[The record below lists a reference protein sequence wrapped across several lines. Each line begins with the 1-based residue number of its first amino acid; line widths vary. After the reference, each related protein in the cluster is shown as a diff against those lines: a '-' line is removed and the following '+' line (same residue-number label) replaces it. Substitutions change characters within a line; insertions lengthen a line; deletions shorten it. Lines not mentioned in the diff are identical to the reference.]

1 MINVTA
7 REKRQDSP
15 VITLVAAWT
24 LRTRRPCA
32 NEPARSAARRPAWW
46 RFPRAKDGDLVTSR
60 GSACR
65 SAAVAAAAP
74 TSESKTRARN
84 HGQLVDST
92 KNRRAHRATHRAS
105 GAVGRRRPRR
115 RRECVLHRAGI
126 SEGAGMS
133 TMSARVPDASY
144 RRGRVTL
151 EPADSSQ

>member
-1 MINVTA
+1 MVNVAA

-60 GSACR
+60 GSACG

-74 TSESKTRARN
+74 TSESKARARN

-105 GAVGRRRPRR
+105 GAVGRRRRR